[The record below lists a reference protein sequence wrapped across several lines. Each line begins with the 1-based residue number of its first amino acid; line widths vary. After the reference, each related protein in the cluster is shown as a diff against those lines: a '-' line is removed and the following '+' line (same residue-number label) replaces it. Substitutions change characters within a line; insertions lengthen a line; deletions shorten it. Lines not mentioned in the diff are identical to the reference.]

1 MIFELSKSVLKV
13 REIQKQ
19 LYLEY
24 FNKTLEAGMRPFS
37 FTKWLNSI
45 YSSEYLESHADPETA
60 EYLKAYDEM
69 LKE

>member
-24 FNKTLEAGMRPFS
+24 FNETLEAGMRPFS
-37 FTKWLNSI
+37 FTKWLKRI
-45 YSSEYLESHADPETA
+45 YSSEYLESHTERETA
-60 EYLKAYDEM
+60 EYLKVHDEL